1 MTQQDLTEARRS
13 LKPGEVL
20 YSLRDV
26 SVEYGTR
33 AGEVAAVDR
42 VTIDIRKGEILG
54 LVGESGCGKSTLGK
68 AMMRM
73 ITPPGQITG
82 GELWFD
88 GEDLMTVSESR
99 MREIR
104 GARIGMVFQDPMTSL
119 NPLSKIVDH
128 LTETV
133 MTHEPNVSE
142 PAARDRAEK
151 LIERLGLRVERIDDY
166 PHQFSGGM
174 RQRIMIALAL
184 ALRADLV
191 IADEPTT
198 ALDVIVEAQ
207 FLDLLREL
215 RDEFD
220 LTIVMITHNIGVVAE
235 VADRVAVMYAGRMAE
250 LGTVEDVFLNT
261 RHPYGQGLLRAVPN
275 IELDGSDLYQME
287 GAPPNLLRTPSG
299 CPFHPRCPS
308 VMPICSKSEPPF
320 RDVEPG
326 HLVSCWLYEDQTAA
340 GRERGG
346 V

>member
-308 VMPICSKSEPPF
+308 AMPICSKSEPPF

>member
-1 MTQQDLTEARRS
+1 
-13 LKPGEVL
+13 
-20 YSLRDV
+20 
-26 SVEYGTR
+26 
-33 AGEVAAVDR
+33 
-42 VTIDIRKGEILG
+42 
-54 LVGESGCGKSTLGK
+54 
-68 AMMRM
+68 
-73 ITPPGQITG
+73 
-82 GELWFD
+82 
-88 GEDLMTVSESR
+88 MTVSDAR

-119 NPLSKIVDH
+119 NPLNKIVDH
-128 LTETV
+128 LTETI

-142 PAARDRAEK
+142 LAARDRSSQ

-215 RDEFD
+215 RAEFD
-220 LTIVMITHNIGVVAE
+220 LTIMMITHNIGVVAE

-250 LGTVEDVFLNT
+250 LGSVDGVFLDT
-261 RHPYGQGLLRAVPN
+261 KHPYGRGLLQAVPN
-275 IELDGSDLYQME
+275 IELDGAELYQME

-299 CPFHPRCPS
+299 CAFHPRCPE
-308 VMPICSKSEPPF
+308 VMPICSQREPAF
-320 RDVEPG
+320 RDVEAD
-326 HLVSCWLYEDQTAA
+326 HRVFCWLYQDQDASNPGA
-340 GRERGG
+340 SSG
-346 V
+346 